1 MSRAMRLN
9 DPKSRTADSVVSVGP
24 KLLTTQNPVPT
35 LMSAKAQTSLAHG
48 RRRCPAL
55 SDPCCSQEDVAMRTF
70 DISPLY
76 RSTVGFDRLFD
87 MLDQTARV
95 EPMTNWP
102 PYNIEKAGDDQYR
115 ITMAVAGFSPDE
127 IELTQHGSA
136 LLVTGHKGSEED
148 KQYLHRGIATR
159 AFKQTFNLA
168 DHVKVKGA
176 SLENG
181 LLTVDLVRE
190 VPEALKPRRI
200 EIATNT
206 QPVMAQDNAKQ
217 IEHEPQTTRAA

>member
-1 MSRAMRLN
+1 MR
-9 DPKSRTADSVVSVGP
+9 
-24 KLLTTQNPVPT
+24 
-35 LMSAKAQTSLAHG
+35 SA
-48 RRRCPAL
+48 
-55 SDPCCSQEDVAMRTF
+55 F
-70 DISPLY
+70 DFSPLY

-87 MLDQTARV
+87 MLDQSAQI

-102 PYNIEKAGDDQYR
+102 PYNIEKLGDDQYR

-127 IELTQHGSA
+127 IELTQNGGS
-136 LLVTGHKGSEED
+136 LLVTGHKTSEED

-159 AFKQTFNLA
+159 TFKQTFNLA

-200 EIATNT
+200 EITAGS
-206 QPVMAQDNAKQ
+206 QSAVAQDNAKQ
-217 IEHEPQTTRAA
+217 IEHEPKTIQAA

>member
-1 MSRAMRLN
+1 
-9 DPKSRTADSVVSVGP
+9 
-24 KLLTTQNPVPT
+24 
-35 LMSAKAQTSLAHG
+35 
-48 RRRCPAL
+48 
-55 SDPCCSQEDVAMRTF
+55 MRTF

-76 RSTVGFDRLFD
+76 RSTVGFDPLFD
-87 MLDQTARV
+87 LLDQTARV

-102 PYNIEKAGDDQYR
+102 PYNIEKLGEDQYR

-127 IELTQHGSA
+127 IELTQHEST
-136 LLVTGHKGSEED
+136 LLVTGNKHSEPEAT
-148 KQYLHRGIATR
+148 QYLHRGIATR

-181 LLTVDLVRE
+181 LLMIELVRE

-200 EIATNT
+200 EIATGN
-206 QPVMAQDNAKQ
+206 QPQALAQDNAKQ
-217 IEHEPQTTRAA
+217 IEHEAKPSKVA